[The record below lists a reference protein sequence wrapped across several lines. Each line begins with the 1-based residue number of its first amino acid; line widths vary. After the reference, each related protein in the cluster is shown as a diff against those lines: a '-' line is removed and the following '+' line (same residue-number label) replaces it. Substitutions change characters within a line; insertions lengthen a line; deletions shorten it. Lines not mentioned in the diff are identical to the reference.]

1 MVDLLA
7 IYQHYAE
14 MDDEELMQNLND
26 DPLVSQDWLQKV
38 LNNEKVCK
46 SRCFYCILW
55 NVDSCIPKNK

>member
-38 LNNEKVCK
+38 LNNEKV
-46 SRCFYCILW
+46 
-55 NVDSCIPKNK
+55 